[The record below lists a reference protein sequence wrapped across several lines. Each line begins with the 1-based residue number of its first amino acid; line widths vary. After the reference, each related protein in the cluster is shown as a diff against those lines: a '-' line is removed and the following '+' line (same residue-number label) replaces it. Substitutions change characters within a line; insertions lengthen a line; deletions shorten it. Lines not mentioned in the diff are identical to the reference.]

1 MWISCDRV
9 HFHGFLLGAAPVIE
23 LPVQQL
29 SLHQV
34 NVLVAGRTF
43 ATQGAR
49 LLGLLN
55 QNVLEEEIRGGE
67 RFFQEVEMTTTA

>member
-43 ATQGAR
+43 AT
-49 LLGLLN
+49 
-55 QNVLEEEIRGGE
+55 
-67 RFFQEVEMTTTA
+67 